1 MPKPEEDL
9 IDRLTQRL
17 EVRKQ
22 ARALLLTVRSKTGPG
37 TGYDI
42 GDAKSGL
49 PAICTYIASKRY
61 AQNVPLHAFFL
72 SRGAHRVRCVSANY
86 ADITRDVAQKAS
98 CLAPKTFV
106 STLKTV
112 ESALRPSNK
121 TPNGTPRKSGE
132 DVDRTAYAT
141 LISEHG
147 IGRPKRVEKWMR
159 EAQAALVALPRFQRD
174 FASRIAESGAEVRIA
189 VFYWVCRTIEVRKNN
204 FFRTAGKPFP
214 YTLTYLTRFCPR
226 SRVCSMCSWS
236 TSTGSHSKSPTAS

>member
-9 IDRLTQRL
+9 IDRLTQRP

-22 ARALLLTVRSKTGPG
+22 ARALLLAVRSKTGPG

-49 PAICTYIASKRY
+49 PAICTYIASKGY
-61 AQNVPLHAFFL
+61 AQNVPIHAFYL
-72 SRGAHRVRCVSANY
+72 SRAHCVVSANY

-112 ESALRPSNK
+112 ETALRPSNK
-121 TPNGTPRKSGE
+121 TPNEPPSKSGE
-132 DVDRTAYAT
+132 DTDRTAYAS
-141 LISEHG
+141 LISDCR
-147 IGRPKRVEKWMR
+147 IGRPKRVEKWMK

-174 FASRIAESGAEVRIA
+174 FASRIAESGAEVRVA
-189 VFYWVCRTIEVRKNN
+189 VFYWVCRTIDVRK
-204 FFRTAGKPFP
+204 
-214 YTLTYLTRFCPR
+214 TRFFF
-226 SRVCSMCSWS
+226 
-236 TSTGSHSKSPTAS
+236 

>member
-9 IDRLTQRL
+9 IDRLTQRP

-22 ARALLLTVRSKTGPG
+22 ARALLLAVRSKTGPG

-49 PAICTYIASKRY
+49 PAICTYIASKGY
-61 AQNVPLHAFFL
+61 AQNVPIHAFYL
-72 SRGAHRVRCVSANY
+72 SRAHCVQYVSANY

-112 ESALRPSNK
+112 ETALRPSNK
-121 TPNGTPRKSGE
+121 TPNESPRKSGE
-132 DVDRTAYAT
+132 DTDRTAYAS
-141 LISEHG
+141 LISDCR
-147 IGRPKRVEKWMR
+147 IGRPKRVEKWMK

-174 FASRIAESGAEVRIA
+174 FASRIAESGAEVRVA
-189 VFYWVCRTIEVRKNN
+189 VFYWVCRTIDVRK
-204 FFRTAGKPFP
+204 
-214 YTLTYLTRFCPR
+214 TRFFF
-226 SRVCSMCSWS
+226 
-236 TSTGSHSKSPTAS
+236 